1 MSYPWADEP
10 RNHGV
15 IMAYGDDKEA
25 VAKAAETLAKH
36 FWEVR
41 DKFEFVAPTT
51 YLDDALDKAFK
62 SDKKNHLLSATWGG
76 ITPLQEAPEM

>member
-62 SDKKNHLLSATWGG
+62 SDKKTIYYQRHGG
-76 ITPLQEAPEM
+76 G